1 MDNKFVLLTDK
12 GTYFVEYLLNSLVL
26 SSSIEEA
33 MKFDSFEIANKF
45 KIMLFQTC
53 ELTTSINTYID

>member
-26 SSSIEEA
+26 SNSIEEA
-33 MKFDSFEIANKF
+33 MKFDSFETANKF